1 MKNHFDAVIFD
12 FDYTLAD
19 SSRGVVECMNFAF
32 DRLGLPVLSAEVIC
46 PTIGL
51 SLPNAFIELAG
62 QEHGVQTDEF
72 ARLFIS
78 RADEI
83 MTDLTTIFNEVPE
96 TLKHLR
102 KQGKALGIVSTKF
115 RYRIEGILRRDN
127 LLELFD
133 VIVGGEDVS
142 EHKPSPEGLLQAAGE
157 LRNVASNPLYVGD
170 SVTDAE
176 TAKRADIPFVA
187 VLSGKT
193 PKSRFN
199 GYEVYAVIKNLA
211 DLPGLLEDRE
221 RV

>member
-19 SSRGVVECMNFAF
+19 SSKGVVECMNFAF
-32 DRLGLPVLSAEVIC
+32 SRLGLPVLSADRIC

-51 SLPNAFIELAG
+51 SLPDAFIELVG
-62 QEHGVQTDEF
+62 REHSIQADEF

-78 RADEI
+78 RADEV
-83 MTDLTTIFNEVPE
+83 MTDLTTIFEGVPE
-96 TLKHLR
+96 TLNLLKKR
-102 KQGKALGIVSTKF
+102 GKTLGIVSTKF
-115 RYRIEGILRRDN
+115 RYRIEGILCRDN

-142 EHKPSPEGLLQAAGE
+142 KHKPSPEGLLKAAEE
-157 LRNVASNPLYVGD
+157 LRSVASNPLYVGD

-176 TAKRADIPFVA
+176 TAKRAGMPFVA

-193 PKSRFN
+193 PKSRFD
-199 GYEVYAVIKNLA
+199 GYELYAVIENLA
-211 DLPGLLEDRE
+211 ALPDLLADRE
-221 RV
+221 AV